1 MYARDPSTKAV
12 INMDDS
18 YYKAILSRRKDR
30 LKAEELE
37 CKVNDLKDELTE
49 IKNLL
54 TQILNGKNYG

>member
-1 MYARDPSTKAV
+1 MYARNPDTKVV

-18 YYKAILSRRKDR
+18 YYKSIQTRRKDR

-37 CKVNDLKDELTE
+37 RNVDNLKGELIE

-54 TQILNGKNYG
+54 TQILDGKNYG